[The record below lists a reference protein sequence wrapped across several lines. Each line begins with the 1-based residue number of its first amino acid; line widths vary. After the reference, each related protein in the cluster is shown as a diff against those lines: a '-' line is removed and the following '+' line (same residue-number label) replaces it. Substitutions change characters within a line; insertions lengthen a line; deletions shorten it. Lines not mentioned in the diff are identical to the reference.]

1 MLVRFARVPA
11 VAGPLPQVACAV
23 CVGEVPYDAVVEA
36 DGLLGVA
43 QGNTAKGAQDRLVV
57 DETNA
62 EGSFEVDLHDIFG
75 DERLVAVLREQ
86 LGIVT
91 TPSRRDVRMLVVRP
105 ANQV

>member
-1 MLVRFARVPA
+1 MLEQ
-11 VAGPLPQVACAV
+11 L
-23 CVGEVPYDAVVEA
+23 
-36 DGLLGVA
+36 
-43 QGNTAKGAQDRLVV
+43 QDRLVG

-91 TPSRRDVRMLVVRP
+91 TTSRRDVRMLVVRP